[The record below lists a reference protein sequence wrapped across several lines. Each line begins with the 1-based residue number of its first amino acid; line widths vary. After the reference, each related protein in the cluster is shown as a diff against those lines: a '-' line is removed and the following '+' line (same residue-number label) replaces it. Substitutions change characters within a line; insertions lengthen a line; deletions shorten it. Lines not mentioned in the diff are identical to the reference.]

1 MKKFVIGV
9 LTIALAA
16 LTLFAMTACDKI
28 VKLEITLSLYD
39 AEDEAMEEKTIT
51 FDMYENLAESAVN
64 AVRDAVNGGAYDD
77 CVFYVQSVDRGTSVS
92 SQLMFG
98 GLKKSGKSY
107 VKVEQAAVP
116 TAEFEKNGVMG
127 SNLKN
132 LKGYLG
138 LWRSWDSWKSYST
151 SGFDRSSAVIYMPTT
166 DSISAYDGNFCVF
179 AKYSAEDDLD
189 VIESLIALWKMKTIT
204 PNTPAIIPPMPTAR
218 WRATPKESPSGTS
231 LLRKISTMSTTCTT
245 ARTIRRRRVPR
256 IRSTIPIPCRSP
268 TKTRSRSRVF
278 ASRNRGVKQE
288 KRKR

>member
-16 LTLFAMTACDKI
+16 LTLFTMTACDKI

-116 TAEFEKNGVMG
+116 TAEFEKNGVTG

-189 VIESLIALWKMKTIT
+189 VIESLIALLEDEDNYTEYTCYYTADADGKLALDAEGKPVWNIVATENFDDVDNVYDSEDDKTEESSKDT
-204 PNTPAIIPPMPTAR
+204 QYDSYTVQIPDEN
-218 WRATPKESPSGTS
+218 KIKIES
-231 LLRKISTMSTTCTT
+231 
-245 ARTIRRRRVPR
+245 IR
-256 IRSTIPIPCRSP
+256 I
-268 TKTRSRSRVF
+268 
-278 ASRNRGVKQE
+278 A
-288 KRKR
+288 

>member
-16 LTLFAMTACDKI
+16 LTLFTMTACDKI

-189 VIESLIALWKMKTIT
+189 VIESLIALLEDEDNYTEYTCYYTADADGTLARDAEGKPVWNIVATENFDDVDNVYDSADDKTEESSKDT
-204 PNTPAIIPPMPTAR
+204 QYDSYTVQIPDEN
-218 WRATPKESPSGTS
+218 KIKIES
-231 LLRKISTMSTTCTT
+231 
-245 ARTIRRRRVPR
+245 IR
-256 IRSTIPIPCRSP
+256 I
-268 TKTRSRSRVF
+268 
-278 ASRNRGVKQE
+278 A
-288 KRKR
+288 

>member
-16 LTLFAMTACDKI
+16 LTLFTMTACDKI

-77 CVFYVQSVDRGTSVS
+77 CVFYVQSVRGTPVS

-116 TAEFEKNGVMG
+116 TAEFEKNGVTG

-166 DSISAYDGNFCVF
+166 ESISAYDGNFCVF

-189 VIESLIALWKMKTIT
+189 VIESLIALLEDEDNYTEYTCYYTADADGKLALDAEGKPVWNIVATENFDDVDNVYDSADDKTQDSSKDT
-204 PNTPAIIPPMPTAR
+204 QYDSYTVQIPDEN
-218 WRATPKESPSGTS
+218 KIKIES
-231 LLRKISTMSTTCTT
+231 
-245 ARTIRRRRVPR
+245 IR
-256 IRSTIPIPCRSP
+256 I
-268 TKTRSRSRVF
+268 
-278 ASRNRGVKQE
+278 A
-288 KRKR
+288 

>member
-16 LTLFAMTACDKI
+16 LTLFTMTACDKI

-189 VIESLIALWKMKTIT
+189 VIESLIALLGDEDNYTEYTCYYTADADGKLALDAEGKPVWNIVATENFDDVDNVYDSEDDKTEESSKDT
-204 PNTPAIIPPMPTAR
+204 QYDSYTVQIPDEN
-218 WRATPKESPSGTS
+218 KIKIES
-231 LLRKISTMSTTCTT
+231 
-245 ARTIRRRRVPR
+245 IR
-256 IRSTIPIPCRSP
+256 I
-268 TKTRSRSRVF
+268 
-278 ASRNRGVKQE
+278 A
-288 KRKR
+288 

>member
-16 LTLFAMTACDKI
+16 LTLFTMTACDKI

-77 CVFYVQSVDRGTSVS
+77 CVFYVQSVRGTSVS

-189 VIESLIALWKMKTIT
+189 VIESLIALLEDEDNYTEYT
-204 PNTPAIIPPMPTAR
+204 CYYTA
-218 WRATPKESPSGTS
+218 
-231 LLRKISTMSTTCTT
+231 
-245 ARTIRRRRVPR
+245 
-256 IRSTIPIPCRSP
+256 
-268 TKTRSRSRVF
+268 
-278 ASRNRGVKQE
+278 
-288 KRKR
+288 

>member
-16 LTLFAMTACDKI
+16 LTLFTMTACDKI

-116 TAEFEKNGVMG
+116 TAEFEKNGVTG

-189 VIESLIALWKMKTIT
+189 VIESLIALLEDEDNYTEYTCYYTADADGKLALDAEGKPVWNIVATENFDDVDNVYDSEDDKTEESSKDT
-204 PNTPAIIPPMPTAR
+204 QYDSYTVQIPD
-218 WRATPKESPSGTS
+218 EN
-231 LLRKISTMSTTCTT
+231 KISITGM
-245 ARTIRRRRVPR
+245 R
-256 IRSTIPIPCRSP
+256 I
-268 TKTRSRSRVF
+268 
-278 ASRNRGVKQE
+278 A
-288 KRKR
+288 

>member
-16 LTLFAMTACDKI
+16 LTLFTMTACDKI

-116 TAEFEKNGVMG
+116 TAEFEKNGVTG

-189 VIESLIALWKMKTIT
+189 VIESLIALLEDEDNYTEYTCYYTADADGKLAHDAEGKPVWNIVATENFDDVDNVYDSADDKTQDSFKDT
-204 PNTPAIIPPMPTAR
+204 QYDSYTVQIPDEN
-218 WRATPKESPSGTS
+218 KIKIES
-231 LLRKISTMSTTCTT
+231 
-245 ARTIRRRRVPR
+245 IR
-256 IRSTIPIPCRSP
+256 I
-268 TKTRSRSRVF
+268 
-278 ASRNRGVKQE
+278 A
-288 KRKR
+288 

>member
-16 LTLFAMTACDKI
+16 LTLFTMTACDKI

-189 VIESLIALWKMKTIT
+189 VIESLIALLEDEDNYTEYTCYYTADADGKLALDAEGKPVWNIVATENFDDVDNVYDSADDKTQESSKDT
-204 PNTPAIIPPMPTAR
+204 QYDSYTVQIPDEN
-218 WRATPKESPSGTS
+218 KIKIES
-231 LLRKISTMSTTCTT
+231 
-245 ARTIRRRRVPR
+245 IR
-256 IRSTIPIPCRSP
+256 I
-268 TKTRSRSRVF
+268 
-278 ASRNRGVKQE
+278 A
-288 KRKR
+288 